1 MGSDADNFAAGLVPY
16 RKALAE
22 RREKAM
28 TQETSPFDDGLP
40 DDDDL
45 EEVEETPKEEEPKEE
60 EPQAASPPQKQT
72 RRRGPGK
79 KRRGR
84 EPIPVADVA
93 PTVEMLGATPAA
105 DEELPQASAI
115 EGGINPK
122 DPLIYWP
129 KIIESARAK
138 GMGPEYL
145 QIRIERAGVGATP
158 TPFILV
164 ETIEGEMVAG
174 DETTAGQTLVDY
186 LTNVVHMGRKVAG
199 RAVYKLFVFY
209 KVKSSGGFPVMTI
222 QLDHPDEIRAQQM
235 RRAEYFRNREAPSL
249 GMGSHP
255 PAPARGY
262 QLPQQM
268 AQPPYL
274 SAPPPAP
281 SFGQGGFAETLSQLQ
296 AYEEYRQG
304 LIRAGQP
311 APPPAPQPV
320 YLPAPQ
326 PPPPPP
332 APAPV
337 ISNEPRLSKEEEELI
352 FEAKMARYI
361 EKAGYVKP
369 GMGAPA
375 KPIEIKNQASGFK
388 EIIQAFKELD
398 SFKAQIAEVVGGK
411 PGAGDDEEEPETE
424 AKPEDKISILQ
435 IPGASIGGRPIM
447 LPRNTKGTIDFFQ
460 QAVMA
465 NLETSQELAVKALG
479 GVAAALDK
487 TSFGKLLES
496 LANKGPQAAQLAQ
509 AARASGMVGTGAVN
523 GATPLPQRPRGPMA

>member
-60 EPQAASPPQKQT
+60 EPQATSPPQKQT

-84 EPIPVADVA
+84 EPMPVADVA

-174 DETTAGQTLVDY
+174 DE
-186 LTNVVHMGRKVAG
+186 
-199 RAVYKLFVFY
+199 
-209 KVKSSGGFPVMTI
+209 
-222 QLDHPDEIRAQQM
+222 
-235 RRAEYFRNREAPSL
+235 
-249 GMGSHP
+249 
-255 PAPARGY
+255 
-262 QLPQQM
+262 
-268 AQPPYL
+268 
-274 SAPPPAP
+274 
-281 SFGQGGFAETLSQLQ
+281 
-296 AYEEYRQG
+296 
-304 LIRAGQP
+304 
-311 APPPAPQPV
+311 
-320 YLPAPQ
+320 
-326 PPPPPP
+326 
-332 APAPV
+332 
-337 ISNEPRLSKEEEELI
+337 
-352 FEAKMARYI
+352 
-361 EKAGYVKP
+361 
-369 GMGAPA
+369 
-375 KPIEIKNQASGFK
+375 
-388 EIIQAFKELD
+388 
-398 SFKAQIAEVVGGK
+398 
-411 PGAGDDEEEPETE
+411 
-424 AKPEDKISILQ
+424 
-435 IPGASIGGRPIM
+435 
-447 LPRNTKGTIDFFQ
+447 
-460 QAVMA
+460 
-465 NLETSQELAVKALG
+465 
-479 GVAAALDK
+479 
-487 TSFGKLLES
+487 
-496 LANKGPQAAQLAQ
+496 
-509 AARASGMVGTGAVN
+509 
-523 GATPLPQRPRGPMA
+523 